1 MSEIR
6 PTLDL
11 DLVWTAGHLPR
22 KPIDADLF
30 RLLEAIKRSG
40 KLSVA
45 TAEVGL
51 HYRQGWG
58 LITAWSERMGQPLVD
73 KARGRGTRLTA
84 LGERLLGFGKGSMP
98 GWRRI
103 SKAPRPRSSSSWVK
117 SSTRRTRR
125 SAFMPATILCW
136 PN

>member
-22 KPIDADLF
+22 RPIDADLF

-58 LITAWSERMGQPLVD
+58 LITAWSERMEEQIESSPAD
-73 KARGRGTRLTA
+73 PDPWRCIAITT
-84 LGERLLGFGKGSMP
+84 KGSQC
-98 GWRRI
+98 
-103 SKAPRPRSSSSWVK
+103 KL
-117 SSTRRTRR
+117 
-125 SAFMPATILCW
+125 PAAHGDTKCAIHGGRAHL
-136 PN
+136 